1 MKRKRGHLKKGITIT
16 IILIFFIFLIYSL
29 TLLQNCNTI
38 QIWHSLSERQLSDDK
53 AISISSK
60 EDPLII
66 DYRKRMADKLHV
78 NYEDTIGIGK
88 IVNNN
93 GITMTVMSSYTS
105 GYIGI
110 VLLSFTKDNGEDF
123 YNSLNPG
130 PMNAFIKD
138 NSKKDLNLYVI
149 SELSMDHKIL
159 YGYIAF
165 VNSYG
170 LSNETIVFDIE
181 NLECNQS
188 QVEGVTF
195 KDLVIYGK
203 WTSDITL
210 NENYDTL
217 SATNTEILNT
227 VSMCGKELQINRV
240 SLVNVAVIFHTT
252 VLKEEGLPTGMEAML
267 SSVSTRS
274 GSYYGVNVK
283 LEFKDGTSIETDCS
297 LDEDGNIIAW
307 FFQPIDMSLVKSA
320 TVGDVTIEMN

>member
-1 MKRKRGHLKKGITIT
+1 MKKNPLKKGIVIT
-16 IILIFFIFLIYSL
+16 LILLFFIFFIYSL
-29 TLLQNCNTI
+29 ELLQNCNTI
-38 QIWHSLSERQLSDDK
+38 QIWHSFSERQISDDK
-53 AISISSK
+53 TLSISSN
-60 EDPLII
+60 EDPLIT
-66 DYRKRMADKLHV
+66 DYRKRMAGKLYV

-88 IVNNN
+88 TVKNN

-123 YNSLNPG
+123 YNSLNTG
-130 PMNAFIKD
+130 PINAFIKD
-138 NSKKDLNLYVI
+138 NCKKDLNLYVI

-195 KDLVIYGK
+195 RDLIIYGK
-203 WTSDITL
+203 WSSDITL
-210 NENYDTL
+210 SENYDTL

-227 VSMCGKELQINRV
+227 VSMCGKELQLNRV
-240 SLVNVAVIFHTT
+240 SLANVAVIFHTT
-252 VLKEEGLPTGMEAML
+252 VLKEEGLPTGMDAML

-274 GSYYGVNVK
+274 GSYYGVYVK
-283 LEFKDGTSIETDCS
+283 LQFKDGTSIDADCS
-297 LDEDGNIIAW
+297 LDEEGNIIAW